1 MEQAQEPD
9 PAHLVD
15 VVVIGAG
22 QAGIAAAR
30 ELQRRGF
37 VGYTRTATKPG
48 ASTSAFANFVVLD
61 ANPTPGGAW
70 SHRWNSLTM
79 ATVNHIADLPGLH
92 APDYSP
98 TTRANIYVPA
108 YFAQFEDKYDLPIF
122 RPVRVLRV
130 EDESGEIATRPGSRA
145 EQMALSSDIESVA
158 QVSSRLRVVTTSGS
172 WLTRYIINATGT
184 WTRPFIPYYPGAELF
199 AGKQYH
205 TANYR
210 DKEDFWRLRVLVVGG
225 GISALEHIAEVA
237 TVAKKV
243 RWVTRHEP
251 RFVDDDT
258 RVGRSLTAAEGH
270 AVEER
275 AYARVAAGYLPESI
289 VAATGIPQVAWV
301 RDMGERGLLKRQPMF
316 TRLDVDG
323 AWWDPVQK
331 SGDAV
336 QDKSAGKFERFDAI
350 IWATGFRSELR
361 HLAPLK
367 LRTIH
372 GGVAMDGTHVSGDPR
387 IHLVGHGPS
396 QSTIGAR
403 HWSRVAVKAIVEHIH
418 SR

>member
-1 MEQAQEPD
+1 MEQAQETD

-37 VGYTRTATKPG
+37 VGYSRAATRPG
-48 ASTSAFANFVVLD
+48 ESTSVSPNFVVLD

-130 EDESGEIATRPGSRA
+130 EDERGEITPRPGSRA
-145 EQMALSSDIESVA
+145 AQMVLSSDVDLATQIR
-158 QVSSRLRVVTTSGS
+158 SRLRVVTTSGT
-172 WLTRYIINATGT
+172 WLARYIINATGT
-184 WTRPFIPYYPGAELF
+184 WTRPFIPYYPGTELF

-225 GISALEHIAEVA
+225 GISALEHIAEVS

-243 RWVTRHEP
+243 QWVTRNEP
-251 RFVDDDT
+251 RFVQDDT
-258 RVGRSLTAAEGH
+258 RVGRSLTADEGH

-289 VAATGIPQVAWV
+289 VAATGIPRVAWV
-301 RDMGERGLLKRQPMF
+301 RDMEKRGLLKRKPMF

-323 AWWDPVQK
+323 AWWDPVHKDRNAVQEK
-331 SGDAV
+331 SG
-336 QDKSAGKFERFDAI
+336 GKFERFDAI

-372 GGVAMDGTHVSGDPR
+372 GGVAMDDTHVSGDPR

-403 HWSRVAVKAIVEHIH
+403 HWSRVAVKAIMDDIH